1 MLQAS
6 TPPSSWY
13 ISPEVL
19 QKERDQVF
27 LQHWVCIGTLNRLSQ
42 PGSFESGVYLDMPW
56 VVTRAE
62 DGQLRAFHNVST
74 GVTQHVPA

>member
-1 MLQAS
+1 M
-6 TPPSSWY
+6 
-13 ISPEVL
+13 
-19 QKERDQVF
+19 
-27 LQHWVCIGTLNRLSQ
+27 QHWVCVGPLNRLSQ

-74 GVTQHVPA
+74 GIVRHVPAGELSCNSAPSHVLKPAV

>member
-1 MLQAS
+1 M
-6 TPPSSWY
+6 
-13 ISPEVL
+13 
-19 QKERDQVF
+19 
-27 LQHWVCIGTLNRLSQ
+27 QHWVCIGPLNGLSQ

-74 GVTQHVPA
+74 GIIQHV